1 MEDFLNILVY
11 SLLFY
16 IIASLNPSRSDK
28 ISTEVYKKHS
38 TLVKSNHRS
47 NYLNLCSLDMDKY
60 FKLGLNIFSP
70 GSIMDPIHPNGSSI
84 ILFDQTFIQEFH
96 VELETFLMD
105 GKIQPFTV
113 SVSTSGNI

>member
-1 MEDFLNILVY
+1 M
-11 SLLFY
+11 
-16 IIASLNPSRSDK
+16 NPSRSDK
-28 ISTEVYKKHS
+28 ISTEVYKNKHS

-47 NYLNLCSLDMDKY
+47 NDLNLCSLDTDKY

-70 GSIMDPIHPNGSSI
+70 GSIMDPIHPNGSILDPIHPNGSTI
-84 ILFDQTFIQEFH
+84 VLFDQTFIQEFH